1 MSAPNLPRAILEVTY
16 ADAAQEY
23 LRGLT
28 LEHHMEATAQGRQ
41 REITLE
47 SLALVKARRPE
58 VQVFNELLV
67 QYPRRGQKKPGR
79 STTSARLASAWR
91 TVSTSGMHCARK
103 RASVSFAHSS
113 AGAWRKSLS
122 PSNRSMVMS
131 SRAPR

>member
-23 LRGLT
+23 LRSLT
-28 LEHHMEATAQGRQ
+28 LENHMEATAQGRQ

-67 QYPRRGQKKPGR
+67 QYPRRGQKKPGQI
-79 STTSARLASAWR
+79 
-91 TVSTSGMHCARK
+91 VSDNLIVLCEQPIKAEGSCD
-103 RASVSFAHSS
+103 VP
-113 AGAWRKSLS
+113 L
-122 PSNRSMVMS
+122 
-131 SRAPR
+131 